1 MIKKFSKTLPCN
13 RGGVFLYK
21 KANISQPNDMKVKVC
36 DTEIRKMDEREIF
49 CPEVDRKGGG
59 TR

>member
-1 MIKKFSKTLPCN
+1 M
-13 RGGVFLYK
+13 YK
-21 KANISQPNDMKVKVC
+21 KADISQPNDMKVKVY

-49 CPEVDRKGGG
+49 CPEVDRKGVG